1 MSTNGTNV
9 NVPLFSSG
17 AMFTPPEVTT
27 VTTNAPSASSMKYEP
42 PATEDATNS
51 VPVDVNSAES
61 AESTESAENAESVE
75 SAENTEEGQLGGSAS
90 AALAAL
96 PVETDPFWRQA
107 LLDAVADVRV
117 EKAYNDTF
125 APSASGASASG
136 ALPVLPSTNPLFA
149 LTQTNP
155 PGITPAILASLGFS
169 MPTNLAASAASPLTL
184 TRAVNPT
191 LYDMVVATPN
201 PAVWEPVLKSYNP
214 PFLYPTDL
222 PLASGAAA
230 PLTGKDKW
238 KADNRAKYVIAAP
251 TDEQIILRDGMTGEQ
266 TAAVIFN
273 FNLRQYIDP
282 KARALGTAERA
293 NPINFNRVAWVT
305 TNIPVTDMVVFDN
318 DNAGL
323 YKRDAANVSSL
334 DILKRIVLMEA
345 RILHGF
351 GAAPAATP
359 AVVTPGAPAPV
370 APVAATGVPSS
381 SAMSAPIIAA
391 IQGIVAPNSALMSL
405 VNKVGS
411 AVTKVGKQVAS
422 TATAVSELTTGVQS
436 IAQGMGSGNAAEGG
450 GRKSRRIRRA

>member
-17 AMFTPPEVTT
+17 AVFTPPEVTT
-27 VTTNAPSASSMKYEP
+27 VTTDAPPASTMKYEP
-42 PATEDATNS
+42 PATEDAS
-51 VPVDVNSAES
+51 EMVDAN
-61 AESTESAENAESVE
+61 SAENAESAE
-75 SAENTEEGQLGGSAS
+75 SAGEEQMGGDASS
-90 AALAAL
+90 AALPAA
-96 PVETDPFWRQA
+96 TDPFWRQA

-117 EKAYNDTF
+117 EKAYNDAF

-169 MPTNLAASAASPLTL
+169 MPTNLAASAAAPVTL
-184 TRAVNPT
+184 TRAVNQT

-222 PLASGAAA
+222 PLASGAAT

-238 KADNRAKYVIAAP
+238 KADNRARFVIAAP

-282 KARALGTAERA
+282 KAQALGTAEKA
-293 NPINFNRVAWVT
+293 NPTNFNRVAWVT
-305 TNIPVTDMVVFDN
+305 TNIPATDMVIFDS

-323 YKRDAANVSSL
+323 YSKPAAQVSTL

-345 RILHGF
+345 RILNGF
-351 GAAPAATP
+351 GAAPAPTP
-359 AVVTPGAPAPV
+359 AVAKPGAPAPV
-370 APVAATGVPSS
+370 APVVPATPIGMPNP
-381 SAMSAPIIAA
+381 SAMAAPILAA
-391 IQGIVAPNSALMSL
+391 IQGITAANSPLMTL

-411 AVTKVGKQVAS
+411 AVSKVGKQL
-422 TATAVSELTTGVQS
+422 TATDTAVQG
-436 IAQGMGSGNAAEGG
+436 IAASLGSQGNNAAAEGG